1 MCFIRFYD
9 NKIYHTQV
17 HNIRSN
23 GYTSHLKINSI
34 LISHANIKLVG
45 KMPRASNKLALWIES
60 SLSENADILLVTI
73 KLNNMIYIMDF

>member
-1 MCFIRFYD
+1 MIIKYT
-9 NKIYHTQV
+9 TQI

-23 GYTSHLKINSI
+23 GHISHLKINSI
-34 LISHANIKLVG
+34 LISHANTKLVG
-45 KMPRASNKLALWIES
+45 KMPRASNNLALWIES